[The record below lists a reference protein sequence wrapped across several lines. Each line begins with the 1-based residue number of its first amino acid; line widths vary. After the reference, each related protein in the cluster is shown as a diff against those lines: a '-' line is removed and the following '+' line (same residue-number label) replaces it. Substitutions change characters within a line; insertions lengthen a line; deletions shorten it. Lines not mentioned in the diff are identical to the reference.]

1 LDEKLTSP
9 TAKDVSKLI
18 QGNRSRIK
26 KAKRVLEGKV
36 RGRTLSDKERE
47 EVKKELES
55 VEKDFEKLDEDLQ
68 KVELKVLEEVNPSV
82 LADIYSQLYEQGKIT
97 VRLKDKTSVGR
108 SKEELKKQLEIQE
121 KWHISEEGEEEIE
134 KEMDKWIKK
143 WYFQAKKEM
152 IESGKYP
159 LLTEYVVPR

>member
-55 VEKDFEKLDEDLQ
+55 VEKDFEKLAEDLQ

-82 LADIYSQLYEQGKIT
+82 LADIYSQLYELGKIT

-121 KWHISEEGEEEIE
+121 KWHISEEEEEGIRE
-134 KEMDKWIKK
+134 EMDKWIKK